1 MMRVLWNCSIFFA
14 TAMRTLFLIS
24 ILLLSTIVVQAQVSD
39 SLRSV
44 PDTALFKTAFRKEFS
59 VRWHQEPHS
68 PFKATVLALGFPGAG
83 QIYNGRA
90 KEGSFFR
97 KYWKVPVVWAG
108 LGTCVAFIDY
118 NTRQY
123 KFYRSQYIAAAD
135 DDPLTITTENYSSLY
150 FKDGMNHFGKLMDI
164 SYMSLMGVYILQ
176 AIDANVDAHL
186 FYYDISNDLSLRWHP
201 SYFVAGS
208 RHHGLGLTLQF

>member
-1 MMRVLWNCSIFFA
+1 
-14 TAMRTLFLIS
+14 MRT
-24 ILLLSTIVVQAQVSD
+24 ILLLKILLLTGRFALAQTADTLNSA
-39 SLRSV
+39 
-44 PDTALFKTAFRKEFS
+44 PDTALFKSAFRKQFS

-68 PFKATVLALGFPGAG
+68 PFKATVLALGLPSAG
-83 QIYNGRA
+83 QIYNGMA

-108 LGTCVAFIDY
+108 VGTCVVFIDY
-118 NTRQY
+118 NTRNY
-123 KFYRSQYIAAAD
+123 KYFKSQYIAAAD
-135 DDPLTITTENYSSLY
+135 GDPLTIATESDNPLDL
-150 FKDGMNHFGKLMDI
+150 KDGMDYFGKLMDI
-164 SYMSLMGVYILQ
+164 SYMSLVGVYILQ

-208 RHHGLGLTLQF
+208 KHHGLGLTLQF

>member
-1 MMRVLWNCSIFFA
+1 MRIAL
-14 TAMRTLFLIS
+14 LIS
-24 ILLLSTIVVQAQVSD
+24 LLLLQAGYSFAQSADSTIATSD
-39 SLRSV
+39 TLQ
-44 PDTALFKTAFRKEFS
+44 FKSAFRTKFS
-59 VRWHQEPHS
+59 ARWQLQPHS
-68 PFKATVLALGFPGAG
+68 PFKATMLALTLPGAG

-108 LGTCVAFIDY
+108 VGTCIAFIDF
-118 NTRQY
+118 NTRNY
-123 KFYRSQYIAAAD
+123 KYFKDQYIAAAD
-135 DDPLTITTENYSSLY
+135 DDPSTIPTESANPLY
-150 FKDGMNHFGKLMDI
+150 LNEGMEYYRKFMDI
-164 SYMSLMGVYILQ
+164 SYMSLLGVYVLQ